1 MDSYLFQSLDGNGDS
16 NMARPLL
23 VEVLSDKR
31 TDLLGIYC
39 VWYCVS
45 HKKRNSSQ
53 IATQQ
58 CFVVKFLITMFGN
71 EHSL

>member
-1 MDSYLFQSLDGNGDS
+1 MFQWAKQAFIDTVDSS
-16 NMARPLL
+16 MARPLL

-31 TDLLGIYC
+31 TDLRGIYC

-58 CFVVKFLITMFGN
+58 RLVVK
-71 EHSL
+71 S